1 MSRGFEIYKKVLDA
15 MQEAEEIDGV
25 EGVKYLRLM
34 LEIQDEV
41 QKRFNNC
48 VLRMLE
54 DKYEYDKKQWEE
66 LM

>member
-41 QKRFNNC
+41 QKRFNNG

-54 DKYEYDKKQWEE
+54 DKYE
-66 LM
+66 

>member
-1 MSRGFEIYKKVLDA
+1 MSRGYEIYKKVLDA

-25 EGVKYLRLM
+25 EGIKYLRLM

-48 VLRMLE
+48 VLTMLE
-54 DKYEYDKKQWEE
+54 DKYE
-66 LM
+66 

>member
-1 MSRGFEIYKKVLDA
+1 MTYTRWKMSRGYEIYKKVLDA

-25 EGVKYLRLM
+25 EGIKYLRLM
-34 LEIQDEV
+34 LEIQDQV

-54 DKYEYDKKQWEE
+54 DKYE
-66 LM
+66 

>member
-54 DKYEYDKKQWEE
+54 DKYE
-66 LM
+66 

>member
-1 MSRGFEIYKKVLDA
+1 MMSRGYEIYKKVLDA

-25 EGVKYLRLM
+25 EGIKYLRLM
-34 LEIQDEV
+34 LEIQDQV

-54 DKYEYDKKQWEE
+54 DKYE
-66 LM
+66 

>member
-25 EGVKYLRLM
+25 EGIKYLRLM
-34 LEIQDEV
+34 LEIQDQV

-54 DKYEYDKKQWEE
+54 DKYE
-66 LM
+66 

>member
-1 MSRGFEIYKKVLDA
+1 MSRGYEIYKKVLDA

-25 EGVKYLRLM
+25 EGIKYLRLM

-54 DKYEYDKKQWEE
+54 DKYE
-66 LM
+66 

>member
-48 VLRMLE
+48 ALRMLE
-54 DKYEYDKKQWEE
+54 DKYE
-66 LM
+66 

>member
-1 MSRGFEIYKKVLDA
+1 MSRGYEIYKKVLDA

-25 EGVKYLRLM
+25 EGIKYLRLM

-48 VLRMLE
+48 VLTMLE
-54 DKYEYDKKQWEE
+54 GEHE
-66 LM
+66 

>member
-41 QKRFNNC
+41 QKRFSNC
-48 VLRMLE
+48 VLRTLE
-54 DKYEYDKKQWEE
+54 DKYE
-66 LM
+66 

>member
-1 MSRGFEIYKKVLDA
+1 MSRGYEIYKKVLDA
-15 MQEAEEIDGV
+15 MQKAEEIDGV
-25 EGVKYLRLM
+25 EGIKYLRLM

-54 DKYEYDKKQWEE
+54 DKYE
-66 LM
+66 

>member
-1 MSRGFEIYKKVLDA
+1 MSRGYEIYKKVLDA

-25 EGVKYLRLM
+25 EGIKYLRLM
-34 LEIQDEV
+34 LEIQDQV

-54 DKYEYDKKQWEE
+54 DKYE
-66 LM
+66 

>member
-25 EGVKYLRLM
+25 EGIKYLRLM

-54 DKYEYDKKQWEE
+54 DKYE
-66 LM
+66 